1 MLKKLYKRYIIALNY
16 GERSDFMPKND
27 NKNGFS
33 AFLSLFNGTKP
44 LSGEA
49 KRGLICFIV
58 LIFTLIFTVCA
69 TAMQSRTAGSV
80 EGLKASTAG
89 DTSVSL
95 TWDKTKASKGYCVYA
110 SKDGKKYNLAATV
123 SGKKNTSVKVEKLAQ
138 GTKYSFYVTAFNAK
152 ERQGEKSAVVSAY
165 TAPQT
170 VTLSSVISNDKGVLT
185 AEWSECPKAS
195 GYELQYAEGAKGD
208 FSKAKSVDASGKSTT
223 AKIVEKLKENTD
235 YSVRV
240 RAYIK
245 DGQTLVNGA
254 WSAVK
259 TVKISDTLVINKS
272 KPMIALTFDD
282 GPGYNDASDRI
293 LDVLEK
299 YNARA
304 TFFMVGKNAAD
315 HPNNVKRKIKLKC
328 ELGNHTYNHNHYGK
342 NVTANDIKD
351 ASDAIYKACG
361 QYPTAFRSPGGNT
374 TDTIR
379 NECKKENMALY
390 YWSVDTEDW
399 KSRNADK
406 VYNAVMKNV
415 KDGDIIL
422 MHEIYSS
429 TADAVERMVP
439 ELIKKGYQLVTCEEL
454 IQAKTGAK
462 PKSGEQYV
470 DAKTINN
477 KTS

>member
-1 MLKKLYKRYIIALNY
+1 
-16 GERSDFMPKND
+16 MPKND
-27 NKNGFS
+27 SKKGFS
-33 AFLSLFNGTKP
+33 AFLSLFNGAKP
-44 LSGEA
+44 LSKEA
-49 KRGLICFIV
+49 KRGFVCFAV

-69 TAMQSRTAGSV
+69 TAMQSRAAGAV
-80 EGLKASTAG
+80 EGLKASASG
-89 DTSVSL
+89 DTSVTLS
-95 TWDKTKASKGYCVYA
+95 WDKTKSSKGYYVY
-110 SKDGKKYNLAATV
+110 SSSDGKKYNLAATV
-123 SGKKNTSVKVEKLAQ
+123 SGKKNTTAKVEKLSQA
-138 GTKYSFYVTAFNAK
+138 TKYEFYVTAFNSK
-152 ERQGEKSAVVSAY
+152 KQQGEKSAVVTAY
-165 TAPQT
+165 TAPSA
-170 VTLSSVISNDKGVLT
+170 VALSNASSNDKGILT
-185 AEWSECPKAS
+185 AEWQENNKVS
-195 GYELQYAEGAKGD
+195 GYELQYAEGAKSD
-208 FSKAKSVDASGKSTT
+208 FKNAKSVDASGKSNT
-223 AKIVEKLKENTD
+223 AKIIENLKEKAD

-240 RAYIK
+240 RAYVK
-245 DGQTLVNGA
+245 DGQNVVNGA

-259 TVKISDTLVINKS
+259 TVKISDTLVIDKT

-315 HPNNVKRKIKLKC
+315 HPDNLKRKVKLKC
-328 ELGNHTYNHNHYGK
+328 EIGNHTYNHNHYGK

-351 ASDAIYKACG
+351 ASEAIYKACG

-379 NECKKENMALY
+379 NECTAEKMALY

-454 IQAKTGAK
+454 VQAKSGAK
-462 PKSGEQYV
+462 PKAGEQYI
-470 DAKTINN
+470 DATTINN

>member
-1 MLKKLYKRYIIALNY
+1 MKSTKKLLPCITALILI
-16 GERSDFMPKND
+16 
-27 NKNGFS
+27 
-33 AFLSLFNGTKP
+33 LS
-44 LSGEA
+44 
-49 KRGLICFIV
+49 
-58 LIFTLIFTVCA
+58 LIFTSCGSPDVTLKTKVSVLSTVSGDYTDNGFHVINKDNMIFVTQSGLI
-69 TAMQSRTAGSV
+69 
-80 EGLKASTAG
+80 ELYY
-89 DTSVSL
+89 
-95 TWDKTKASKGYCVYA
+95 DKTTGAVAVKETSEGKFWYSMPLASDDESESRAYVLSA
-110 SKDGKKYNLAATV
+110 VLSKDGKKYNLAATV

-223 AKIVEKLKENTD
+223 AKIVEKLKEKTD

-245 DGQTLVNGA
+245 DGQTLVNGS

-422 MHEIYSS
+422 
-429 TADAVERMVP
+429 
-439 ELIKKGYQLVTCEEL
+439 
-454 IQAKTGAK
+454 
-462 PKSGEQYV
+462 
-470 DAKTINN
+470 INLFFI
-477 KTS
+477 SIFSP